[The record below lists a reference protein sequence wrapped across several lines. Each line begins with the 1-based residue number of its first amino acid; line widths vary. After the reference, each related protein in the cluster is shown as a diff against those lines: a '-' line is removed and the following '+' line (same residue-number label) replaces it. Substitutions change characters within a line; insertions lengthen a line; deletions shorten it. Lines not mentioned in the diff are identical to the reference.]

1 MTERVSLKVV
11 RFEGSG
17 DSERAHTL
25 ATEAFLQELG
35 KAPAADSVA
44 VLRERRLIE
53 KGRADPFRSLH
64 RLVGTGNAL
73 GTGRPE
79 ADLAVEPGGILTT
92 GVVMQCL
99 GGEMQARMWPTQR
112 PGRAVGGVR
121 FRRPRT
127 EAVAGRSHPWHRRGL
142 RRDRDH
148 RRRIFGRGGV
158 FSGRPAD
165 TQDRNVDRASCG
177 KIRGYHPRPRARSR
191 AAGLPALTDP
201 QRNQTDDVLRIV
213 YRRGGVLT

>member
-1 MTERVSLKVV
+1 VTERVSLKVA
-11 RFEGSG
+11 RLEGSG
-17 DSERAHTL
+17 DSERPHTL

-35 KAPAADSVA
+35 KVPVAGSVT
-44 VLRERRLIE
+44 VLREQRLDE
-53 KGRADPFRSLH
+53 RGRVGPPSGNH
-64 RLVGTGNAL
+64 RMVGTGNAL
-73 GTGRPE
+73 GTGWPE
-79 ADLAVEPGGILTT
+79 ADLAVEPGGILAT
-92 GVVMQCL
+92 VVMQRP

-148 RRRIFGRGGV
+148 RRRIVGRGEG
-158 FSGRPAD
+158 FSGGRAD
-165 TQDRNVDRASCG
+165 IQDRNVDRAPCG
-177 KIRGYHPRPRARSR
+177 KIHEYHPRPRARGR